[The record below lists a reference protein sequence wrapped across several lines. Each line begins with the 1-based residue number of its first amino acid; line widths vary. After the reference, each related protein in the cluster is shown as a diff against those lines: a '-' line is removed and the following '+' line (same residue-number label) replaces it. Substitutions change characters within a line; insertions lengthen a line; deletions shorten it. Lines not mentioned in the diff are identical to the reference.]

1 MVVTTNLSDI
11 FDNFRADID
20 DHNDRRER
28 LIKASSSSLPFLHST
43 NANFHQASRDI
54 TNLSKKTI
62 FLLHRL
68 VQEDGGNATDGVT
81 VGKKAFEKAY
91 AKLHE
96 IQDLYAK
103 LQPEL
108 QGDRFWRYQRQVSPG
123 LQEYIEAL
131 SFAHYLDHGTL
142 ITFEEVQR
150 SLMDPQGVEV
160 YSIPLFRPRLYH

>member
-1 MVVTTNLSDI
+1 VAETTNLSNI

-20 DHNDRRER
+20 EHNDRKER
-28 LIKASSSSLPFLHST
+28 LIK
-43 NANFHQASRDI
+43 ASRDI

-62 FLLHRL
+62 FLLHRF
-68 VQEDGGNATDGVT
+68 VQGDGGREADSDTA
-81 VGKKAFEKAY
+81 GKRASQQAY
-91 AKLHE
+91 TKFRE

-131 SFAHYLDHGTL
+131 GFAHYLDHGSL

-150 SLMDPQGVEV
+150 TLMDPQGIEG
-160 YSIPLFRPRLYH
+160 